1 MIRKLP
7 PELIREIAAGE
18 VVNAPVDVLK
28 ELLENTLDAG
38 ATRLEIEL
46 KNGGKTF
53 LRITDNGQGISRTD
67 LPLTVEAHATSKL
80 EQLTNIHTLGFRGE
94 GLYAIRQSAHIS
106 IMSRQAQELGGAT
119 LTAQGDSIA
128 FQEHP
133 APTGTTV
140 IVTKLFENLPAR
152 QRALSSDL
160 TETQACLALLSR
172 YVLHYPQLAI
182 RLIIDNETKWHYA
195 GGTFSDAAKFIW
207 GAVTANRLL
216 PLESLQNAGSIHNM
230 MGVQGLVSRPEL
242 TRLKRDRLFLAVNGR
257 PVHWHDELLKV
268 FSKTYKELLPA
279 NHFPVGIFNLSV
291 PAESVLV
298 NTAPDK
304 SKVRF
309 FDEKAVTHF
318 FQSALEQTLSAQPLA
333 VSLPDLQNV
342 EAVGAAPRA
351 AFPVLKHIGVYRELY
366 LLAESDGQ
374 LWVIDQHAAHE
385 RILFEELSRR
395 FREEPSLE
403 LDHAELLSL
412 SEEETQNFM
421 ERKEN
426 LHELGLDLEPFGGG
440 RWRVRRVPAFLVG
453 YPALMA
459 DVVKGTLGKASL
471 EEAWRT
477 VLGRLACLPAI
488 KAGHKLSKA
497 DAQTLLNALRQCETP
512 WACPHGRPTALVL
525 SELELARRFGR
536 RGVRAVERV
545 MKE

>member
-1 MIRKLP
+1 MWGNFHSSRVDARGQRDRRKRKGKREKVLRFSFLFP
-7 PELIREIAAGE
+7 PSSFTNLF
-18 VVNAPVDVLK
+18 
-28 ELLENTLDAG
+28 DA
-38 ATRLEIEL
+38 
-46 KNGGKTF
+46 
-53 LRITDNGQGISRTD
+53 
-67 LPLTVEAHATSKL
+67 
-80 EQLTNIHTLGFRGE
+80 
-94 GLYAIRQSAHIS
+94 
-106 IMSRQAQELGGAT
+106 
-119 LTAQGDSIA
+119 
-128 FQEHP
+128 
-133 APTGTTV
+133 
-140 IVTKLFENLPAR
+140 LPAR
-152 QRALSSDL
+152 KRSLSGD
-160 TETQACLALLSR
+160 TVETQACLALLSR
-172 YVLHYPQLAI
+172 YVLHYPHLAI
-182 RLIIDNETKWHYA
+182 RLIIDDETKWHYA

-216 PLESLQNAGSIHNM
+216 TLESLQND
-230 MGVQGLVSRPEL
+230 MGIQGLISRPEL

-257 PVHWHDELLKV
+257 PVQWNDELLKV
-268 FSKTYKELLPA
+268 FAKAYRELLPA
-279 NHFPVGIFNLSV
+279 NHFPIGIFNLSV
-291 PAESVLV
+291 PAETILV

-309 FDEKAVTHF
+309 FDEKTVTSF
-318 FQSALEQTLSAQPLA
+318 LQQALEQTLATQPLA
-333 VSLPDLQNV
+333 MALPELQNV
-342 EAVGAAPRA
+342 EGVGVAPRA
-351 AFPVLKHIGVYRELY
+351 AFPLLKHIGVYRELY
-366 LLAESDGQ
+366 LLAEADGQ

-403 LDHAELLSL
+403 LDQPELLAL
-412 SEEETQNFM
+412 SEEETQSYL

-426 LHELGLDLEPFGGG
+426 LQGLGLELEPFGGG

-536 RGVRAVERV
+536 RGTRAVERV

>member
-28 ELLENTLDAG
+28 ELLENALDAG

-53 LRITDNGQGISRTD
+53 LRVTDNGQGISRTD
-67 LPLTVEAHATSKL
+67 LPLTVEPHATSKL
-80 EQLTNIHTLGFRGE
+80 ERLESIHTLGFRGE
-94 GLYAIRQSAHIS
+94 GLYAIRQSAKVTL
-106 IMSRQAQELGGAT
+106 MSRQAKELGGAT
-119 LTAQGDSIA
+119 LTAQNDSVAIS
-128 FQEHP
+128 EHP

-140 IVTKLFENLPAR
+140 IVTNLFDALPAR
-152 QRALSSDL
+152 KRSLSGD
-160 TETQACLALLSR
+160 TVETQACLALLSR

-182 RLIIDNETKWHYA
+182 RLIIDDETKWHYA
-195 GGTFSDAAKFIW
+195 GGTFSDATKFIW

-216 PLESLQNAGSIHNM
+216 PLESIQND
-230 MGVQGLVSRPEL
+230 MGVQGLISRPEL

-257 PVHWHDELLKV
+257 PVAWNDELLKV
-268 FSKTYKELLPA
+268 FNKVYKELLPA
-279 NHFPVGIFNLSV
+279 NHYPVGILNVSLNT
-291 PAESVLV
+291 ESVLV

-304 SKVRF
+304 SRVKF
-309 FDEKAVTHF
+309 LHEKAVTNF
-318 FQSALEQTLSAQPLA
+318 LQMALEQALSAQPL
-333 VSLPDLQNV
+333 VMTLPELQNV
-342 EAVGAAPRA
+342 EGIGVAPRA
-351 AFPVLKHIGVYRELY
+351 TFPALKHLGIYRELY
-366 LLAESDGQ
+366 LLAEAEGQ

-412 SEEETQNFM
+412 SEEETQSYM

-426 LHELGLDLEPFGGG
+426 LQELGLELEPFGGG

-453 YPALMA
+453 YPALMT

-488 KAGHKLSKA
+488 KAGHKLSKT
-497 DAQTLLNALRQCETP
+497 DAQTLLNTLRQCETP

-525 SELELARRFGR
+525 SELDLARRFGR
-536 RGVRAVERV
+536 RGVRAIERV
-545 MKE
+545 MKK

>member
-18 VVNAPVDVLK
+18 VVNAPVDILK
-28 ELLENTLDAG
+28 ELLENALDAA

-53 LRITDNGQGISRTD
+53 LRVSDNGQGISKED
-67 LPLTVEAHATSKL
+67 LPLTVEPHATSKL
-80 EQLTNIHTLGFRGE
+80 ERLESIHTLGFRGE
-94 GLYAIRQSAHIS
+94 GLYAIRQSAKVTLT
-106 IMSRQAQELGGAT
+106 SRQGKDLGGAT
-119 LTAQGDSIA
+119 LTAQNDSVA
-128 FQEHP
+128 MSKHP

-140 IVTKLFENLPAR
+140 IVTNLFDTLPAR
-152 QRALSSDL
+152 KRAVGSDT

-172 YVLHYPQLAI
+172 YVLHYPHLAI
-182 RLIIDNETKWHYA
+182 RLIVDDETKWHYA
-195 GGTFSDAAKFIW
+195 GGTFSEAAKFIW
-207 GAVTANRLL
+207 GPVTANRLL
-216 PLESLQNAGSIHNM
+216 TLESLHND
-230 MGVQGLVSRPEL
+230 MGVQGLISRPEL

-257 PVHWHDELLKV
+257 PVQWNDELLKV
-268 FSKTYKELLPA
+268 FNKVYKELLPA
-279 NHFPVGIFNLSV
+279 NHYPVGILNLSLN
-291 PAESVLV
+291 AESVLV

-304 SKVRF
+304 SRVRF

-318 FQSALEQTLSAQPLA
+318 LQQALEQALAAQPLA
-333 VSLPDLQNV
+333 MALPELQNV
-342 EAVGAAPRA
+342 EGIGVAPRA
-351 AFPVLKHIGVYRELY
+351 TFPALKHLGIYRELY
-366 LLAESDGQ
+366 LLAEADGQ

-421 ERKEN
+421 ERKET
-426 LHELGLDLEPFGGG
+426 LQELGLELEPFGGG

-453 YPALMA
+453 YPALMG

-536 RGVRAVERV
+536 RGTRAVERV

>member
-1 MIRKLP
+1 MIRKLS

-18 VVNAPVDVLK
+18 VVNAPVDVIK
-28 ELLENTLDAG
+28 ELLENALDAG
-38 ATRLEIEL
+38 STRLEIEL

-53 LRITDNGQGISRTD
+53 LRVTDNGQGVSRED
-67 LPLTVEAHATSKL
+67 LPLTVEAHTTSKL
-80 EQLTNIHTLGFRGE
+80 EQLETINTLGFRGE

-119 LTAQGDSIA
+119 LTAQGDSISIN
-128 FQEHP
+128 EHP

-140 IVTKLFENLPAR
+140 VVTKLFENLPAR

-182 RLIIDNETKWHYA
+182 RLIVDDETKWHYA

-216 PLESLQNAGSIHNM
+216 ALESIQNNM
-230 MGVQGLVSRPEL
+230 GLQGLISRPEL
-242 TRLKRDRLFLAVNGR
+242 SRTKRDRLFLAVNGR
-257 PVHWHDELLKV
+257 PIAWNDELLKV
-268 FSKTYKELLPA
+268 FSKAYKELLPV

-291 PAESVLV
+291 PADSLLV

-309 FDEKAVTHF
+309 FDEKAVTAF
-318 FQSALEQTLSAQPLA
+318 FQNALEQTLAAQPLA
-333 VSLPDLQNV
+333 VSLPELQNV
-342 EAVGAAPRA
+342 EAVGAAPRV
-351 AFPVLKHIGVYRELY
+351 AFPSLKHIGVYRELY
-366 LLAESDGQ
+366 LLAEADGQ

-395 FREEPSLE
+395 FREDPSLE

-412 SEEETQNFM
+412 SEEETQSYM

-426 LHELGLDLEPFGGG
+426 LHELGLVLEPFGGG

-459 DVVKGTLGKASL
+459 DVVKGTLGKVSL

>member
-28 ELLENTLDAG
+28 ELLENALDAG
-38 ATRLEIEL
+38 ATRLEVEL

-53 LRITDNGQGISRTD
+53 LRVTDNGQGISKED
-67 LPLTVEAHATSKL
+67 LPLTVEPHATSKL
-80 EQLTNIHTLGFRGE
+80 ERLETIHTLGFRGE
-94 GLYAIRQSAHIS
+94 GLYAIRQSAHLS
-106 IMSRQAQELGGAT
+106 IMSRQVQELGGAT
-119 LTAQGDSIA
+119 LTAQGDSISIN
-128 FQEHP
+128 EHP

-140 IVTKLFENLPAR
+140 SVTKLFDNLPAR
-152 QRALSSDL
+152 KRALSSDAV
-160 TETQACLALLSR
+160 ETQACLALLSR
-172 YVLHYPQLAI
+172 YVLHYPHLAI
-182 RLIIDNETKWHYA
+182 RLIVDDETKWHYA
-195 GGTFSDAAKFIW
+195 GGSFSDATKFIW

-216 PLESLQNAGSIHNM
+216 PLESIQND
-230 MGVQGLVSRPEL
+230 MGVQGLISRPEL

-257 PVHWHDELLKV
+257 PVAWNDELLKV
-268 FSKTYKELLPA
+268 FNKAYKERLPA
-279 NHFPVGIFNLSV
+279 NHYPVGVLNLSIN
-291 PAESVLV
+291 AESVLV

-309 FDEKAVTHF
+309 FDEKAVATF
-318 FQSALEQTLSAQPLA
+318 LQQALEQTLASQPL
-333 VSLPDLQNV
+333 SLPLPELQTFEGV
-342 EAVGAAPRA
+342 TPAPRN
-351 AFPVLKHIGVYRELY
+351 AFPVLKHLGVYRELY
-366 LLAESDGQ
+366 LLAEADGQ
-374 LWVIDQHAAHE
+374 LWVVDQHAAHE

-412 SEEETQNFM
+412 SEEETQNYM
-421 ERKEN
+421 ERKEH
-426 LHELGLDLEPFGGG
+426 LQELGLVLEPFGGG

-453 YPALMA
+453 YPTLLG

-488 KAGHKLSKA
+488 KAGHRLSKA

-536 RGVRAVERV
+536 RGTRAVERV
-545 MKE
+545 SKE

>member
-18 VVNAPVDVLK
+18 VVNAPVDALK
-28 ELLENTLDAG
+28 ELLENALDAG

-46 KNGGKTF
+46 KDGGKTF
-53 LRITDNGQGISRTD
+53 VRVTDNGQGISKED
-67 LPLTVEAHATSKL
+67 LPLTIEPYATSKL
-80 EQLTNIHTLGFRGE
+80 ERLENIHTLGFRGE
-94 GLYAIRQSAHIS
+94 GLYAIRQSAHLS
-106 IMSRQAQELGGAT
+106 IMSRQTKELGGAT
-119 LTAQGDSIA
+119 LNAQGDSVSIS
-128 FQEHP
+128 EHP

-140 IVTKLFENLPAR
+140 VITKLFDTLPAR
-152 QRALSSDL
+152 KRALASDL

-172 YVLHYPQLAI
+172 YVLHYPHLAI
-182 RLIIDNETKWHYA
+182 RLIVDDETKWHYA

-216 PLESLQNAGSIHNM
+216 PLGTIQND
-230 MGVQGLVSRPEL
+230 MGIQGLISRPEL

-257 PVHWHDELLKV
+257 PVAWNDELLKI
-268 FSKTYKELLPA
+268 FAKAYKELLPA
-279 NHFPVGIFNLSV
+279 NHFPVGIFNLSL
-291 PAESVLV
+291 PAESILV

-309 FDEKAVTHF
+309 FDEKAVTTF
-318 FQSALEQTLSAQPLA
+318 FQNTLEQTLSAQPLA
-333 VSLPDLQNV
+333 VALPELQNV
-342 EAVGAAPRA
+342 EGVGVAPRA
-351 AFPVLKHIGVYRELY
+351 AFPSLKHIGIYRELY

-412 SEEETQNFM
+412 SEEETQSYM

-426 LHELGLDLEPFGGG
+426 LQGLGLELEPFGGG

-471 EEAWRT
+471 EEAWRSI
-477 VLGRLACLPAI
+477 LGRLACLPAI

-545 MKE
+545 IKE

>member
-1 MIRKLP
+1 MIRKLS

-28 ELLENTLDAG
+28 ELLENALDAG

-46 KNGGKTF
+46 KNGGKNF
-53 LRITDNGQGISRTD
+53 LRVTDNGQGISRED

-80 EQLTNIHTLGFRGE
+80 EKLESIHTLGFRGE
-94 GLYAIRQSAHIS
+94 GLYAIRQSAKVS
-106 IMSRQAQELGGAT
+106 IMSRQANELGGAT
-119 LTAQGDSIA
+119 LTAQGHDISIN
-128 FQEHP
+128 EHP

-140 IVTKLFENLPAR
+140 IITNLFDSLPAR
-152 QRALSSDL
+152 KRALASDL
-160 TETQACLALLSR
+160 TEAQACLALLSR
-172 YVLHYPQLAI
+172 YVLHYPHLAI
-182 RLIIDNETKWHYA
+182 RLIVDDETKWHYA
-195 GGTFSDAAKFIW
+195 GGTFSDATKFIW

-216 PLESLQNAGSIHNM
+216 PLGFIENDI
-230 MGVQGLVSRPEL
+230 GVQGLISRPEL

-257 PVHWHDELLKV
+257 PVQWNDELLKV
-268 FSKTYKELLPA
+268 FTKVYRELLPA
-279 NHFPVGIFNLSV
+279 NHYPVGVFNLSIS
-291 PAESVLV
+291 AGSVLV

-304 SKVRF
+304 SRVRF
-309 FDEKAVTHF
+309 FDEKAVTTF
-318 FQSALEQTLSAQPLA
+318 LQQALEQTLSAQPLSL
-333 VSLPDLQNV
+333 SLPELQTFEGV
-342 EAVGAAPRA
+342 TPAPRN
-351 AFPVLKHIGVYRELY
+351 AFPTLKHLGVYRELY
-366 LLAESDGQ
+366 LLAEADGQ

-385 RILFEELSRR
+385 RILYEELSRR
-395 FREEPSLE
+395 FKEEPSLE
-403 LDHAELLSL
+403 LDHPELLSL
-412 SEEETQNFM
+412 SEEETQSYI
-421 ERKEN
+421 ERKET
-426 LHELGLDLEPFGGG
+426 LQELGLVLEPFGGG

-453 YPALMA
+453 YPALMT

-536 RGVRAVERV
+536 RGTRAVERV
-545 MKE
+545 IKQ

>member
-28 ELLENTLDAG
+28 ELLENALDAG

-67 LPLTVEAHATSKL
+67 LPLTVEPHATSKL
-80 EQLTNIHTLGFRGE
+80 EHLENINTLGFRGE
-94 GLYAIRQSAHIS
+94 GLYAIRQSAHVS
-106 IMSRQAQELGGAT
+106 VMSRQAQELGGAT
-119 LTAQGDSIA
+119 LTAQGDSVA
-128 FQEHP
+128 TREHP

-160 TETQACLALLSR
+160 TELQTCLALLSR

-182 RLIIDNETKWHYA
+182 RLLVDDATKWHYA

-216 PLESLQNAGSIHNM
+216 SFEFLQTD

-257 PVHWHDELLKV
+257 PVTWNDELLKV
-268 FSKTYKELLPA
+268 FSKAYKELLPA
-279 NHFPVGIFNLSV
+279 NHYPVGIFNLSI
-291 PAESVLV
+291 PADSVLV

-309 FDEKAVTHF
+309 FDEKAVASF
-318 FQSALEQTLSAQPLA
+318 LQSALEQTLSAQPLA
-333 VSLPDLQNV
+333 ASLPELHNV

-351 AFPVLKHIGVYRELY
+351 AFPSLKHIGVYRELY

-412 SEEETQNFM
+412 SEEETQSYM
-421 ERKEN
+421 ERKET
-426 LHELGLDLEPFGGG
+426 LHELGLVLEPFGGG

-488 KAGHKLSKA
+488 KAGHKLSKTN
-497 DAQTLLNALRQCETP
+497 AQTLLNALRQCETP

-536 RGVRAVERV
+536 RGVRAIERV
-545 MKE
+545 IKE

>member
-1 MIRKLP
+1 MIRKLS

-18 VVNAPVDVLK
+18 VVNAPVDMLK
-28 ELLENTLDAG
+28 EVLENALDASS
-38 ATRLEIEL
+38 TRLEIEL
-46 KNGGKTF
+46 NNGGKTF
-53 LRITDNGQGISRTD
+53 LRVTDNGGGISKED

-80 EQLTNIHTLGFRGE
+80 ERLESIHTLGFRGE
-94 GLYAIRQSAHIS
+94 GLYAIRQSARVT
-106 IMSRQAQELGGAT
+106 IMSRQANDLGGAT
-119 LTAQGDSIA
+119 LTAQGDDISIN
-128 FQEHP
+128 EHP

-140 IVTKLFENLPAR
+140 IITNLFDSLPAR
-152 QRALSSDL
+152 KRALASDI

-172 YVLHYPQLAI
+172 YVLHYPHLAV
-182 RLIIDNETKWHYA
+182 RLIVDDETKWHYA

-216 PLESLQNAGSIHNM
+216 PLGFIQSDI
-230 MGVQGLVSRPEL
+230 GVQGLISRPEL

-257 PVHWHDELLKV
+257 PVQWNDELLKV
-268 FSKTYKELLPA
+268 FTKAYRELLPA
-279 NHFPVGIFNLSV
+279 NHYPVGVFNLSIS
-291 PAESVLV
+291 AESVLV

-304 SKVRF
+304 SRVRF
-309 FDEKAVTHF
+309 FDEKAVTTF
-318 FQSALEQTLSAQPLA
+318 LQQALEQTLSAQPLSL
-333 VSLPDLQNV
+333 SLPELQTFEGV
-342 EAVGAAPRA
+342 TPAPRN
-351 AFPVLKHIGVYRELY
+351 AFPMLKHLGVYRELY
-366 LLAESDGQ
+366 LLAEADGQ

-385 RILFEELSRR
+385 RILYEELSRR

-403 LDHAELLSL
+403 LDHPELLSL
-412 SEEETQNFM
+412 SEEETQSYI
-421 ERKEN
+421 ERKEA
-426 LHELGLDLEPFGGG
+426 LQELGLVLEPFGGG

-488 KAGHKLSKA
+488 RAGHKLSKA
-497 DAQTLLNALRQCETP
+497 DAQTLLNSLRQCETP